1 MRFIGIS
8 RLTLIVIALRSD
20 YSCLGPRKGRLM
32 KKLIF
37 VLLSVVLFVPVS
49 ALGQDTAKPSAPDR
63 DSSHNQPA
71 LSKPAN
77 ISGKVGEDGKTFT
90 SSKNYLLLVT
100 NPELLKDFVGQL
112 VKVKCQFSR
121 VRDTNEI

>member
-1 MRFIGIS
+1 
-8 RLTLIVIALRSD
+8 
-20 YSCLGPRKGRLM
+20 M

-121 VRDTNEI
+121 VRDTNEIRIISVKTIQVETKYVANKGDSAFRR

>member
-1 MRFIGIS
+1 
-8 RLTLIVIALRSD
+8 
-20 YSCLGPRKGRLM
+20 M
-32 KKLIF
+32 KKLVF
-37 VLLSVVLFVPVS
+37 VLLAVALFVPVS
-49 ALGQDTAKPSAPDR
+49 ALGQDTAKPSIPDR
-63 DSSHNQPA
+63 DSAHNQPA

-121 VRDTNEI
+121 VPNTNEIRIISVKMIQVETKYVANKGDSAFRR

>member
-1 MRFIGIS
+1 
-8 RLTLIVIALRSD
+8 
-20 YSCLGPRKGRLM
+20 M
-32 KKLIF
+32 KKLVF
-37 VLLSVVLFVPVS
+37 VLLAVALFVPVS

-77 ISGKVGEDGKTFT
+77 ISGKVGEGGKTFT

-100 NPELLKDFVGQL
+100 NPEILKDFVGQL
-112 VKVKCQFSR
+112 VKVKCRFSR
-121 VRDTNEI
+121 VSDSNEIRIISVKMIQIETKYVANKGDSAFRR

>member
-1 MRFIGIS
+1 
-8 RLTLIVIALRSD
+8 
-20 YSCLGPRKGRLM
+20 M

-121 VRDTNEI
+121 VRDTNEIRIISVKMIQVETKYVANKGDSAFRR

>member
-1 MRFIGIS
+1 
-8 RLTLIVIALRSD
+8 
-20 YSCLGPRKGRLM
+20 M
-32 KKLIF
+32 KKLVF
-37 VLLSVVLFVPVS
+37 VLLAVALFVPVS
-49 ALGQDTAKPSAPDR
+49 ALGQDTAKPSTPDR

-121 VRDTNEI
+121 VPNTNEIRIISVKMIQVETKYVANKGDSAFRR